1 MAFYLEIMKLKP
13 LNKIIDRLNE
23 AVKEARNGDYR
34 DCDYL
39 SATIKEGKVRFKVY
53 LDDSGI
59 AEVEIHGKKGR
70 EYPNIEEYF
79 AERIVRWDDIELEEE
94 PDEWNLNGFRDEEDY
109 FKWKL

>member
-1 MAFYLEIMKLKP
+1 MKLKP

-39 SATIKEGKVRFKVY
+39 SATVKEGKVRFKVY

-70 EYPNIEEYF
+70 EYPNIEEYM
-79 AERIVRWDDIELEEE
+79 AERIIHWDDIELEEE

-109 FKWKL
+109 YRWKL